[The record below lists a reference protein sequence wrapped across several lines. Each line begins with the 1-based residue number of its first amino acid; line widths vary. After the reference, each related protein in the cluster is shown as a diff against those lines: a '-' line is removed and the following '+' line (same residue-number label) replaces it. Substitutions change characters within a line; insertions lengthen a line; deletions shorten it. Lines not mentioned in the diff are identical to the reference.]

1 MKESEL
7 QTLMSASKTEYERL
21 LLTSSSTGRHKIFRY
36 LHSLCKSSIPS
47 HVTSNGSLSA
57 TPYDKVQ
64 MFNNHFHSIYQQS
77 TLSILDT
84 FDFPH
89 PTSNFTPI
97 SCSEERIYSLLNS
110 LDPCKAAGIDD
121 IGPKVLK
128 SCALS
133 LCRPICLLFQS
144 CLTACRIPLEWK
156 THLISP
162 IPKSGDPANVANY
175 RPIALLCTTS
185 KLFEKL
191 IFDSVLDHTYHLI
204 SKNQF
209 GFVRGRCQ
217 QQLLITTLLLIHNA
231 KAKIPSNVLYLDF
244 SKAFDSVPH
253 GELVKLWNI
262 GVTGPTWFLIKQYLQ
277 NRVQI
282 ASIDGIR
289 SSITS
294 YWSTSA
300 Y

>member
-1 MKESEL
+1 
-7 QTLMSASKTEYERL
+7 MSASKTEYERL
-21 LLTSSSTGRHKIFRY
+21 LLTSSSTGRHKIFCY
-36 LHSLCKSSIPS
+36 LHSLTKSCIPS
-47 HVTSNGSLSA
+47 HVISNGSLSA
-57 TPYDKVQ
+57 TPYEKVQ
-64 MFNNHFHSIYQQS
+64 MFNTHFHSIYQQS

-89 PTSNFTPI
+89 PTFNLPPI
-97 SCSEERIYSLLNS
+97 SCCEENVYSLLNS

-121 IGPKVLK
+121 ISPKVLK
-128 SCALS
+128 SCASS
-133 LCRPICLLFQS
+133 LCRPICFLFLS
-144 CLTACRIPLEWK
+144 CLMACRIPQEWK

-175 RPIALLCTTS
+175 RPIALLCSIS
-185 KLFEKL
+185 KIFEKL

-209 GFVRGRCQ
+209 GFVRGRFCQ

-253 GELVKLWNI
+253 GEL
-262 GVTGPTWFLIKQYLQ
+262 LIKL
-277 NRVQI
+277 
-282 ASIDGIR
+282 
-289 SSITS
+289 
-294 YWSTSA
+294 
-300 Y
+300 